1 MGGIV
6 MSNEILSGSL
16 FDDLLS
22 DLSKTEIKCIKLKA
36 KLAKWIQVKRKE
48 MGLNQ
53 KQFSDFMGVKQAMI
67 SKWESGDYNFTIA
80 SLCDIFCKLDID
92 FDIVSNNRMERYM
105 ELNTKRAQK
114 NTLIMEYDT
123 VWRKMNIKPSKIS
136 ISEIKRAV

>member
-22 DLSKTEIKCIKLKA
+22 DLSKTEIKCIRLKA
-36 KLAKWIQVKRKE
+36 KLAKWIQAKRRE

-67 SKWESGDYNFTIA
+67 SKWESGDYNFTVE
-80 SLCDIFCKLDID
+80 SLCDVFCKLDID
-92 FDIVSNNRMERYM
+92 FDIVSDARIEKYM
-105 ELNTKRAQK
+105 EINNKK
-114 NTLIMEYDT
+114 FPSGTLVRGYDT
-123 VWRKMNIKPSKIS
+123 VWAMINVKPSKIS
-136 ISEIKRAV
+136 SRKIKEAV

>member
-36 KLAKWIQVKRKE
+36 KLAKWIQAKRKE
-48 MGLNQ
+48 MGLSQ

-67 SKWESGDYNFTIA
+67 SKWESGDYNFTIS

-105 ELNTKRAQK
+105 ELNTKRNTP
-114 NTLIMEYDT
+114 NTLIMGYDT

-136 ISEIKRAV
+136 INEIKRAV